1 MKKERR
7 LLLSAAAIAL
17 FAALAVT
24 GAAAQKNE
32 VAISFGGYIPI
43 NSPVGARN
51 AFAIG
56 GNVAHRIAH
65 VPFVALYLEVP
76 ITGTLDAKIPL
87 SQVAP
92 LSSASYSSI
101 FVTPGLKLKL
111 APVFPVSPYFA
122 VGGGLAHFSSSV
134 SGTSQS
140 NNTGVFDVAAG
151 LDMKIAPF
159 LSARGEIRDYYS
171 GTPNI
176 LTGFTNRQHQLF
188 PSVGLV
194 LRF

>member
-1 MKKERR
+1 MKKERK
-7 LLLSAAAIAL
+7 LFLSSAAIVL
-17 FAALAVT
+17 FVALAVT
-24 GAAAQKNE
+24 GAAAQSNE

-43 NSPVGARN
+43 NNPVSARN
-51 AFAIG
+51 ALAIG

-65 VPFVALYLEVP
+65 VPFVSLYLEVP
-76 ITGTLDAKIPL
+76 ITGTLDAKIPVSRL
-87 SQVAP
+87 AP

-111 APVFPVSPYFA
+111 APVSPISPYFA
-122 VGGGLAHFSSSV
+122 AGGGLAHFSSSV

-151 LDMKIAPF
+151 LDVKIAPF

-171 GTPNI
+171 GAPNI
-176 LTGFTNRQHQLF
+176 LTGFTDRQHQLF